1 MVALLSLPMRRVC
14 VRLAVFFCHILSGMQ
29 YKCFDERVT
38 TEHGSMRKFI
48 FALGCVLAAPSTS
61 LAGSGGGG
69 YNGTVVANV
78 YEYFAAHGCP
88 GAGFS
93 LLNCSYHLSA
103 PGYRDD
109 RRSGHLIDQ
118 FGRVRGKL

>member
-1 MVALLSLPMRRVC
+1 
-14 VRLAVFFCHILSGMQ
+14 
-29 YKCFDERVT
+29 
-38 TEHGSMRKFI
+38 MRKLI
-48 FALGCVLAAPSTS
+48 FALGCVLAAPSAS

-93 LLNCSYHLSA
+93 LLNCSYYNSA
-103 PGYRDD
+103 SGYRYD
-109 RRSGHLIDQ
+109 RRSGHVSDR
-118 FGRVRGKL
+118 FGKGRGEVMN